1 MELLIIIWLACGVI
15 CYGVMKSKGYPNNE
29 CLGNGVGGFVGG
41 IIWLIVCLVKKP
53 YDGARELPQQ
63 KESPNGDNAVE
74 QLGKLAQLRDS
85 GVITETE
92 FAEKKRELLRKI

>member
-1 MELLIIIWLACGVI
+1 MEMLIIVWMACGVV

-29 CLGNGVGGFVGG
+29 CLANGVGGFVGG
-41 IIWLIVCLVKKP
+41 FIWLIVCLVKKT
-53 YDGARELPQQ
+53 YDGTEELQQ
-63 KESPNGDNAVE
+63 PKGKLDSDNTVE

-92 FAEKKRELLRKI
+92 FEEKKKELLKRI

>member
-53 YDGARELPQQ
+53 YDRARELPQQ

>member
-53 YDGARELPQQ
+53 YDGVRELPQQ

>member
-1 MELLIIIWLACGVI
+1 MVLIIWMACGVI

-41 IIWLIVCLVKKP
+41 FVWLIVCLVKKP
-53 YDGARELPQQ
+53 YGGTGELPQP
-63 KESPNGDNAVE
+63 KGKPDSDNTVE

-92 FAEKKRELLRKI
+92 FEEKKKELLKRI